1 MQQDPP
7 PRPAAPVPRRRVMDE
22 MRRPNFS
29 AGDVLG
35 RAFGIFGRQLPV
47 LLLLSALFH
56 VIPTWLEIKQYERIL
71 AHVREA
77 VESGM
82 RVDAWELRGGST
94 MLVHQL
100 ASWVFPLALQAI
112 VTYAV
117 FRSLRGQGAGWGA
130 SIASGLGR
138 LLHALGASLVA
149 VLAILLMFVPILI
162 VGAAGGPAFLL
173 VMMIVGVVL
182 AARMACIWYVS
193 VQTAVVE
200 GSGPFTALARS
211 SKLTYGARWKVFV
224 IVLVVYAVPVLVA
237 AFVLNPMFEGER
249 FVNSYVTLALLTGAL
264 QTVFAALASVAAAVA
279 YHDLRVAKEGIH
291 VDDLLRVFE

>member
-1 MQQDPP
+1 
-7 PRPAAPVPRRRVMDE
+7 MDE

-56 VIPTWLEIKQYERIL
+56 VVPTWLEVKQNERII
-71 AHVREA
+71 AAVREA
-77 VESGM
+77 VEAGM

-94 MLVHQL
+94 MIAHTL

-117 FRSLRGQGAGWGA
+117 FRSLRGQGANWGA

-149 VLAILLMFVPILI
+149 VVAICLMFLVLGF
-162 VGAAGGPAFLL
+162 VGAVGGPAFLL
-173 VMMIVGVVL
+173 VMMIIGVVL
-182 AARMACIWYVS
+182 AARIACSWYVA

-200 GSGPFTALARS
+200 GSGPFKAIARS
-211 SKLTYGARWKVFV
+211 SQLTWGARWKIFV
-224 IVLVVYAVPVLVA
+224 IVLVVYAVPVVVA

-249 FVNSYVTLALLTGAL
+249 FLTSYVTLAILTGVL